1 MTSETVKRI
10 GAILEDAR
18 LDTKAKVA
26 KLRQLEADA
35 MAKERAS
42 TEGMTPADSKEVGD
56 LKAIEKALTRLG
68 EDAIDTG
75 PASL

>member
-1 MTSETVKRI
+1 MTSETVKKI

-18 LDTKAKVA
+18 LNTKAKVA

-35 MAKERAS
+35 VAKERAS
-42 TEGMTPADSKEVGD
+42 TEGMTPADNKEIGD
-56 LKAIEKALTRLG
+56 LKAIEKALTTLG
-68 EDAIDTG
+68 EAAIDTG

>member
-10 GAILEDAR
+10 GAILEDDR
-18 LDTKAKVA
+18 LDTRTKVT

-42 TEGMTPADSKEVGD
+42 TEGMTPADNKEIGD
-56 LKAIEKALTRLG
+56 LKAIEKALTTLG
-68 EDAIDTG
+68 EAAIDTG